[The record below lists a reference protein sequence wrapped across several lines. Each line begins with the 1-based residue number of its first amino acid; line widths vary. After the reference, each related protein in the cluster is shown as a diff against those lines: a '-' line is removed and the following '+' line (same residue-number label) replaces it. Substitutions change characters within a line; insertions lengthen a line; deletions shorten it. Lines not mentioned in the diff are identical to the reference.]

1 MKQINFRL
9 TDAEYERVDMVARSL
24 DTTVPALLKELGLK
38 GLVHAS
44 VEIALNLY
52 KAGKVGLKRAW
63 ILSGLKF
70 HEFLALLQEKNI
82 DPVIP
87 DTLFDK
93 MVENVESLTF
103 EEMFPGKSKDE
114 LRKLILS
121 HEI

>member
-9 TDAEYERVDMVARSL
+9 TDAEYERVDIVARSL
-24 DTTVPALLKELGLK
+24 DTTIPALLKDLGLK
-38 GLVHAS
+38 GLARAS

-52 KAGKVGLKRAW
+52 KCGKVGLKRAW
-63 ILSGLKF
+63 ILSGLEF
-70 HEFLALLQEKNI
+70 HEFLALLQERDI

-87 DTLFDK
+87 DTLVDK

-121 HEI
+121 HDG

>member
-9 TDAEYERVDMVARSL
+9 TDAEYERVDIVARSL
-24 DTTVPALLKELGLK
+24 NTTVPALLKDLSLK
-38 GLVHAS
+38 GLVHTS

-52 KAGKVGLKRAW
+52 KASKVGLKRAW
-63 ILSGLKF
+63 ILSGLEF
-70 HEFLALLQEKNI
+70 HEFLALLQEKDI

-87 DTLFDK
+87 DTLVDK
-93 MVENVESLTF
+93 MVENVESLAF

-121 HEI
+121 HDA